1 MTNFNPH
8 RYTITIKLVTLDEGD
23 QFEAVVAELPDL
35 VEYGETC
42 EQAYA
47 LVADSIEELYKAAK
61 EQGRDFPAP
70 AASRAI
76 EEYSGR
82 ITLRMAKSLHASAS
96 RLADMDSVSLN
107 SWIVE
112 AVAARVG
119 ADVSRAADSTQNF
132 VETRT
137 VTGDLF
143 IQAMRALALSSVGSK
158 TLIDAEIKP
167 FVKTMPASRV
177 SKTDMIF
184 SGTTV
189 WQ

>member
-35 VEYGETC
+35 VEYGETYD
-42 EQAYA
+42 QAYA
-47 LVADSIEELYKAAK
+47 LAADSIEELYKAAK

-119 ADVSRAADSTQNF
+119 LDVSRASDSKPHF

-137 VTGDLF
+137 VSGDLF
-143 IQAMRALALSSVGSK
+143 TRAIRVLALSSVGSK
-158 TLIDAEIKP
+158 TLIDPEIKR
-167 FVKTMPASRV
+167 FVKTMPASRISETGV
-177 SKTDMIF
+177 IF
-184 SGTTV
+184 GDTTV